1 MIHIQTNQ
9 TVFGGPMSVKDAIK
23 LIEADGWRLVSIKG
37 SHSDSSTGI
46 KHGRVT
52 IACNP
57 DMDLHPKTLE
67 MYIKASRHRGYLEWL
82 NTR

>member
-1 MIHIQTNQ
+1 MR
-9 TVFGGPMSVKDAIK
+9 VRDAIK

-37 SHSDSSTGI
+37 SHSDSSTCI

-52 IACNP
+52 IAGNP

-67 MYIKASRHRGYLEWL
+67 KYIKASRNRGYFRWL